1 VAGTDIEPRP
11 ENLPV
16 HVPGMPQPRR
26 ESEALPAK
34 VLRSARR
41 NSAVSVPA
49 SLPLPVWTAAEILH
63 WAGTIPEVAVTGGAL
78 TGSLAVWLFAPHK
91 WTDKNGE
98 ARKAEVWYA
107 RSTAVCFSGWLTA
120 AAFLGPVSAAGPA
133 LAGTLAVLCSAWAVP
148 WWKHHRVRGM
158 KDRAKVRQQWEAWWA
173 YWAPHWN
180 LGGSRVISAED
191 NSVTVRLRIQLW
203 AGHQTEAT
211 LRGSVSLIE
220 SALQDFAAAGG
231 VSVFAVKSNKSQA
244 DVSFKRLNPLVEA
257 VEWDEKLAP
266 KSVLDPWYPGVTET
280 GRRRAM
286 TQLGSMFTLGE
297 TGSGKSTL
305 LLTRLLSLC
314 GCPDAAS
321 VLIDLKGGR
330 SARPVLETGAADYV
344 VTTLA
349 EAEMALMLAEAEI
362 QARNEGAY
370 DGSEQLTPT
379 PLTPAMFFHADETHK
394 LSGIAKGSKRAADSM
409 STVATTGRSA
419 AVHEDAVTQ
428 YGSLEASVRYEETRM
443 NLLLRFVFR
452 MARAEMA
459 SFAINEYGQLDVSG
473 LEGPGECFASE
484 KGKTDPEK
492 MRGVN
497 ISHEAFR
504 VLAPARIKA
513 RGPKPALKLW
523 CGGQPCPAGGTWQ
536 EWWDSRWS
544 RLPKAFREI
553 SVQYREHAGEFGE
566 AEDAPVAA
574 GAPGTVVSQEP
585 APLSRPRLAPLP
597 PVSDADENE
606 DGAAAAA
613 RIAAETE
620 GDDIAPVPGA
630 RARVGE
636 IRAANQARF
645 FGLLASAP
653 PEGIVTADL
662 ITQSG
667 VSSTW
672 AYDALGRLA
681 ERGAVTRVRQGVHA
695 PVRGRNP
702 GVEWA
707 AVRAG
712 DDALAG
718 DARRYLQSV
727 G

>member
-1 VAGTDIEPRP
+1 VVTVPGTDLEPRGDR
-11 ENLPV
+11 LPV
-16 HVPGMPQPRR
+16 HVPGMPPRRR
-26 ESEALPAK
+26 ESEALPARA
-34 VLRSARR
+34 LRSARR

-49 SLPLPVWTAAEILH
+49 SLPVPVWTAAEILH
-63 WAGTIPEVAVTGGAL
+63 WAGTTPEVAVAGAAAAG
-78 TGSLAVWLFAPHK
+78 TVAVWLFAPHK
-91 WTDKNGE
+91 WTGKDGE
-98 ARKAEVWYA
+98 PRKPEVWYA
-107 RSTAVCFSGWLTA
+107 RCTAACFSGWLTA
-120 AAFLGPVSAAGPA
+120 AAFLGPVSSAGPE
-133 LAGTLAVLCSAWAVP
+133 LAGSLAVLCAAWAVP
-148 WWKHHRVRGM
+148 WYRHHRVRGM
-158 KDRAKVRQQWEAWWA
+158 RDRAKVRQEWEGWWA

-180 LGGSRVISAED
+180 LGGSRVIGAED
-191 NSVTVRLRIQLW
+191 NGVTVRIRIQLW

-231 VSVFAVKSNKSQA
+231 VSVFPVKGNKSQV
-244 DVSFKRLNPLVEA
+244 DVSLKRLNPLVEA
-257 VEWDEKLAP
+257 VEWDENLAP
-266 KSVLDPWYPGVTET
+266 GSVLDPWYPGVTET

-286 TQLGSMFTLGE
+286 TQMGSMFTLGE

-305 LLTRLLSLC
+305 LLARLLSLC
-314 GCPDAAS
+314 GCPDSAS

-349 EAEMALMLAEAEI
+349 EAEMTLMLAEAEI

-370 DGSEQLTPT
+370 DGGEQLTPT

-409 STVATTGRSA
+409 STIATTGRSA
-419 AVHEDAVTQ
+419 AVYEDAVTQ

-459 SFAINEYGQLDVSG
+459 SFAINEYGRLNVSE
-473 LEGPGECFASE
+473 LEEPGECFASE

-504 VLAPARIKA
+504 ALAPARITA

-523 CGGQPCPAGGTWQ
+523 CGGQQCPAGGTWQ

-544 RLPKAFREI
+544 RLPAAFRGI
-553 SVQYREHAGEFGE
+553 SVQYQEWRDEFGE
-566 AEDAPVAA
+566 PEEAPAAPGVAA
-574 GAPGTVVSQEP
+574 SSAP
-585 APLSRPRLAPLP
+585 APAPRPHLASLP
-597 PVSDADENE
+597 PAGEDDDE

-613 RIAAETE
+613 RIAAETD

-630 RARVGE
+630 EV
-636 IRAANQARF
+636 RAAAITAANRARF
-645 FGLLASAP
+645 FSLLAAAP
-653 PEGIVTADL
+653 PDGARTAEL
-662 ITQSG
+662 IGQSG
-667 VSSTW
+667 VSNGW
-672 AYDALGRLA
+672 AYDTLGRLA
-681 ERGAVTRVRQGVHA
+681 ERGAAAQPARGLFA
-695 PVRGRNP
+695 PVPGRD
-702 GVEWA
+702 A
-707 AVRAG
+707 AAEYAAMKAG
-712 DDALAG
+712 DGALAG
-718 DARRYLQSV
+718 KAERRLASV